1 MDIFF
6 FIYYLFFGLPLGVDE
21 LPHEGAAQ
29 KNRIRTHYAFCF
41 QYAVITRS
49 ELAGNGFP
57 IGNVGSMWSSE

>member
-6 FIYYLFFGLPLGVDE
+6 FIYYLFFGLPLGVLE
-21 LPHEGAAQ
+21 LPHWVTPQ

-41 QYAVITRS
+41 QYAVITMS
-49 ELAGNGFP
+49 ELAGNELP